1 MDAVINRKCLQCEEP
16 FQAVDRRQKHCT
28 EDCRLELDRSR
39 SVRWKEAP
47 AMSGAL
53 TDRGFL

>member
-16 FQAVDRRQKHCT
+16 FQAVDRRQKYCT

-39 SVRWKEAP
+39 SVRLERSPGHERRAH
-47 AMSGAL
+47 
-53 TDRGFL
+53 